1 MSPDGKTLAAI
12 TPVDGVNKGAAAC
25 ELQIIDPVKM
35 ELRKDFTVPAA
46 PYDVA
51 VSDAGLV
58 FVTRR
63 RRRLDGRGG
72 GGRREGGDR
81 RPLGR
86 RVEPLVRAAVGGPEA
101 ALRLQP
107 GREAGHARRPA
118 AARQDRRQAGRL
130 PRRRAAA
137 VRAGRRVPGD
147 AGRPIPA
154 VQDRRGAE
162 GVGDARRGHAVSGL
176 GGAVHGRGGGRRAN
190 ARLPAD
196 ARGRA

>member
-12 TPVDGVNKGAAAC
+12 AAVDGINKGSTAC
-25 ELQIIDPVKM
+25 EVQIIDPVKL
-35 ELRKDFTVPAA
+35 ELRQDFTVPAA

-58 FVTRR
+58 FVSGG
-63 RRRLDGRGG
+63 DGEWTDVAVVDAG
-72 GGRREGGDR
+72 EGGDR

-86 RVEPLVRAAVGGPEA
+86 RVEPLVRAAVAGPEA

-130 PRRRAAA
+130 PRRRGAA
-137 VRAGRRVPGD
+137 VRAGRRVRDD

-162 GVGDARRGHAVSGL
+162 GVGDARRGHAVRRRGW
-176 GGAVHGRGGGRRAN
+176 GRSRR
-190 ARLPAD
+190 RRWTPT
-196 ARGRA
+196 RTVRSC